1 MASGH
6 SDDTSPA
13 DTPAASAKDGQ
24 QPPAEAGAAAKLS
37 QELQPPVVTT
47 GAAAESPPPAGAGA
61 ANIAAPRQ
69 EPQTR
74 KQPSVMLP
82 AETQDDS
89 GPEAPAERAK
99 SQSRRSASPDF
110 ESRSKSRRLRA
121 SSSRRQ
127 PRDSR
132 RHSDSRGDQRGSLP
146 RRDDRQGSRLRSRS
160 KSEWRWR
167 DNSRDNPR
175 GSPRHSS
182 SSQWPPLRQPPSPPP
197 PRRDHEWNM
206 QRRGVQCDICGTVIK
221 GTGHPNGDAAALK
234 AHRKT
239 SSKCLAKTGHGPLKQ
254 RCPWGCGKLIAS
266 YDAWAEEQHSWHCTG
281 VGARAGRCTAAR
293 GAV

>member
-99 SQSRRSASPDF
+99 SQSRRSASLEF

-132 RHSDSRGDQRGSLP
+132 RHSEAEVTSEAASLAGMTVKAADFAP
-146 RRDDRQGSRLRSRS
+146 G
-160 KSEWRWR
+160 
-167 DNSRDNPR
+167 
-175 GSPRHSS
+175 
-182 SSQWPPLRQPPSPPP
+182 PSP
-197 PRRDHEWNM
+197 
-206 QRRGVQCDICGTVIK
+206 
-221 GTGHPNGDAAALK
+221 
-234 AHRKT
+234 
-239 SSKCLAKTGHGPLKQ
+239 S
-254 RCPWGCGKLIAS
+254 
-266 YDAWAEEQHSWHCTG
+266 G
-281 VGARAGRCTAAR
+281 VGAMIAGTTHVAAHVTPAPASGLHCGSPQARRHLVVIMSGTCR
-293 GAV
+293 GAAFNAIFVAL